1 MICKLA
7 PSRTT
12 KFPDAWSGAWVVTV
26 LIWLGEL
33 LFLVCTEN
41 FAQFNAL
48 YGAVGG
54 IVAFLIWV

>member
-12 KFPDAWSGAWVVTV
+12 KFPDAWFGAWVVTV
-26 LIWLGEL
+26 LIWLEEL